1 MNGILFFG
9 IVFPENLH
17 ISRPMRF
24 RSSGHVAVLR
34 FESTEPKDR
43 RDLRT
48 GRENADSPGT
58 QFRNESFLSE
68 RQEYPGQDF
77 IYCEERKVRGEA

>member
-1 MNGILFFG
+1 MLIEGCCSPQSERHPFF
-9 IVFPENLH
+9 
-17 ISRPMRF
+17 S
-24 RSSGHVAVLR
+24 
-34 FESTEPKDR
+34 
-43 RDLRT
+43 
-48 GRENADSPGT
+48 GT